1 MKPASRE
8 DIGPGQR
15 RFRNSEF
22 GFSIIEIVFV
32 VAMIAILG
40 SVAIIQLQPSIDKY
54 RLVSSANMVASEMN
68 AGRALAISR
77 NWAYEAQFD
86 TNANT
91 IRVVDPS
98 NSSNHP
104 RMAKS
109 LDPGIS
115 FSLVPSPSIRFYAR
129 GHALTG
135 IVQLQN
141 DAGETASVIVTP
153 YGVNVIL

>member
-8 DIGPGQR
+8 DMEPGHR

-22 GFSIIEIVFV
+22 GFSIIEIVLTV
-32 VAMIAILG
+32 AIVAMLG
-40 SVAIIQLQPSIDKY
+40 SVTVTQLKPSLEKY

-91 IRVVDPS
+91 IRVVDPT

-104 RMAKS
+104 RMAKT
-109 LDPGIS
+109 LDPGIT
-115 FSLVPSPSIRFYAR
+115 FSAVPSPSIRFYAR

-141 DAGETASVIVTP
+141 DSGETASIIVTP
-153 YGVNVIL
+153 HSVNVVL